1 VTLGEL
7 LARAAL
13 RRPDAEAVVDGRR
26 RLTYFELDRRAT
38 ALALG
43 LGRLAVGR
51 GDRVLLALRNRLEHV
66 VAYWAL
72 QKLGG
77 VAVPVNFRLAANELR
92 YLLDDSGARLAL
104 YEESTADTMRD
115 ATSGTHTDLVYV
127 GDDPPAG
134 STPFDE
140 LLGDRDESGGRQAGG
155 VEGTRSLRAAA
166 DGKRPDGAQPQ
177 RSSASVPRGR
187 LDPSRLPSAA
197 LAPAAEPPG
206 ENDLSLILYT
216 SGTTGRPKGV
226 PRTHRNH
233 YAGAMAHV
241 IQCGYTW
248 GERTLGVMP
257 LYHTM
262 GIHALTSMAAING
275 CFVCQPEWS
284 AAGALRLIADERL
297 TALYLIPTL
306 FWELVH
312 APELART
319 DVSSVRKLAY
329 AGAPMLAPLT
339 EACAKA
345 FRPDVFVNH
354 YGSTEIYTFSIF
366 PDVRAKPGC
375 AGRPGIHSMLRV
387 VVASAERRVGPDE
400 QAPAGAK
407 GEIIASLASDEAFA
421 GYWNRP
427 DADARA
433 LREGWYFTGDMG
445 WLDGDGDLWVAGR
458 VDDMIISGGENIH
471 PVEVED
477 VLARH
482 AGVKDVAVIG
492 EPDEKWGERVVAFV
506 VPAGPGLTAE
516 TLDRHCRTSGDLANF
531 KRPRRFVFVTTI
543 PKTASGKILRRL
555 LRDGQYTEVGP

>member
-1 VTLGEL
+1 VTLGSL

-13 RRPDAEAVVDGRR
+13 RRPDAGAVVDGRR
-26 RLTYFELDRRAT
+26 RLTYAELDARAAGT
-38 ALALG
+38 AAGFARLG
-43 LGRLAVGR
+43 LVR
-51 GDRVLLALRNRLEHV
+51 GDRALLALRNRLEHV

-72 QKLGG
+72 QKLGA
-77 VAVPVNFRLAANELR
+77 VAVPVNFRLAGNELR
-92 YLLDDSGARLAL
+92 YVLEDSGARLAL
-104 YEESTADTMRD
+104 FEASTAGAVLEASRGGK
-115 ATSGTHTDLVYV
+115 ARLVFV
-127 GDDPPAG
+127 GDTASAATHGAVAVFDDLLDQEGSVVPGSPP
-134 STPFDE
+134 
-140 LLGDRDESGGRQAGG
+140 
-155 VEGTRSLRAAA
+155 VEG
-166 DGKRPDGAQPQ
+166 
-177 RSSASVPRGR
+177 
-187 LDPSRLPSAA
+187 DP
-197 LAPAAEPPG
+197 
-206 ENDLSLILYT
+206 SLILYT

-226 PRTHRNH
+226 PRTHKNH

-275 CFVCQPEWS
+275 CFVCQPDWS
-284 AAGALRLIADERL
+284 SAGALELIARERL

-306 FWELVH
+306 FWELTH

-339 EACAKA
+339 EACART

-354 YGSTEIYTFSIF
+354 YGSTEIYTFSIH
-366 PDVRAKPGC
+366 PDVRVKPGC
-375 AGRPGIHSMLRV
+375 AGRPGIHAALRV
-387 VVASAERRVGPDE
+387 VTASAERRVGPDE
-400 QAPAGAK
+400 IVAPGVK
-407 GEIIASLASDEAFA
+407 GEIIASLGSDEAFA

-445 WLDGDGDLWVAGR
+445 WVDADGDLWVAGR

-482 AGVKDVAVIG
+482 PGVKDVAVVG
-492 EPDEKWGERVVAFV
+492 EPDAKWGERVVAFV
-506 VPAGPGLTAE
+506 VPAGDLRADV
-516 TLDRHCRTSGDLANF
+516 LDDHCRASGDLANF
-531 KRPRRFVFVTTI
+531 KRPRRFVFVAEI

-555 LRDGQYTEVGP
+555 LRDGQYTEVQP

>member
-1 VTLGEL
+1 M
-7 LARAAL
+7 
-13 RRPDAEAVVDGRR
+13 
-26 RLTYFELDRRAT
+26 
-38 ALALG
+38 
-43 LGRLAVGR
+43 
-51 GDRVLLALRNRLEHV
+51 LALRNRLEHV

-77 VAVPVNFRLAANELR
+77 VAVAVNFRLAANELR
-92 YLLDDSGARLAL
+92 YLLHDSGAKLAL
-104 YEESTADTMRD
+104 FEDSTSAPMLE
-115 ATSGTHTDLVYV
+115 AASGTPTRLVFV
-127 GDDPPAG
+127 GERLPMG
-134 STPFDE
+134 SMSFDA
-140 LLGDRDESGGRQAGG
+140 LLGDGSGGGPSTA
-155 VEGTRSLRAAA
+155 
-166 DGKRPDGAQPQ
+166 P
-177 RSSASVPRGR
+177 VP
-187 LDPSRLPSAA
+187 
-197 LAPAAEPPG
+197 EPPPS

-226 PRTHRNH
+226 PRTHTNH

-284 AAGALRLIADERL
+284 
-297 TALYLIPTL
+297 
-306 FWELVH
+306 
-312 APELART
+312 
-319 DVSSVRKLAY
+319 S

-345 FRPDVFVNH
+345 FSPDVFVNH
-354 YGSTEIYTFSIF
+354 YGSTEIYTFSIS

-375 AGRPGIHSMLRV
+375 AGRPGIHSTLRV
-387 VVASAERRVGPDE
+387 VVASAERRVGPE
-400 QAPAGAK
+400 EIVPAGLK
-407 GEIIASLASDEAFA
+407 GEIIASLESDEAFA

-433 LREGWYFTGDMG
+433 LRAGWYFTGDMG
-445 WLDGDGDLWVAGR
+445 WIDTDGDLWVAGR

-471 PVEVED
+471 PVEIED

-482 AGVKDVAVIG
+482 ASVRDVAVIG

-506 VPAGPGLTAE
+506 VPSGALTTEA
-516 TLDRHCRTSGDLANF
+516 LDHHCRTSGDLANF
-531 KRPRRFVFVTTI
+531 KRPRRFVFVAEI

-555 LRDGQYTEVGP
+555 LRDGQYTEVRA